1 MHVHAYN
8 FDKGD
13 FIMDHLFSPYK
24 IKGLDLKNRITMPPM
39 CQYSVE
45 KRMELLLTG
54 ITYTM

>member
-1 MHVHAYN
+1 MRAHAYN
-8 FDKGD
+8 FVKGD

-45 KRMELLLTG
+45 KG
-54 ITYTM
+54 WNCY